1 MADPLTDFILI
12 NHKIFIVCCLIL
24 FIYFAGSIILF
35 ILTSCGLIYNRQ
47 FDKLKDDVFKKVH
60 NIGFNMS
67 NKYNY
72 YLKKLNL
79 KNNYKNI
86 EKNETSVDYLKN
98 LNGKM
103 YYKFFNNTEKIK
115 EYNDKLKNNK
125 TMLEYDNLN
134 EKDYLYFFIWIIAFI
149 SPIIVFIAGQI
160 VRIQLCVLFW
170 IFVNWMLIKMMV
182 PIIVIF
188 PIPFFP
194 YIFILPL
201 RIMMLDFIPPFKPLT
216 DLGTLPLLYRLLT
229 RIIDPNV
236 FSNFANNY
244 IKPSITDVGDYFF
257 YHVRN
262 LGKEYSDQLYG
273 DQPIDNNSKEGEE
286 RVKKD
291 NEAISNISGE
301 DEEKGMKKY
310 QEYKENDS
318 VKSTMDKI
326 DEDTQLCIGLNQQFK
341 PYGASYTSEIAT
353 DMGNSFNPYSKCYT
367 SAIKSYIKTSIA
379 PPP

>member
-24 FIYFAGSIILF
+24 FIYYVGSIILF
-35 ILTSCGLIYNRQ
+35 ILKSCGLIYNRQ

-72 YLKKLNL
+72 YLKKFYL

-103 YYKFFNNTEKIK
+103 YYKFFNNTEKVK

-134 EKDYLYFFIWIIAFI
+134 EKDYLYFIIWIIAFI

-170 IFVNWMLIKMMV
+170 IFVNWMLIKMLV
-182 PIIVIF
+182 PIIIIF
-188 PIPFFP
+188 PIPIFP
-194 YIFILPL
+194 FIFILPL
-201 RIMMLDFIPPFKPLT
+201 QIMMLEFIPPFKPLT

-244 IKPSITDVGDYFF
+244 IKPSIIDIGDYLF

-262 LGKEYSDQLYG
+262 LGKEYAEQLYG
-273 DQPIDNNSKEGEE
+273 DKPIDNNSKEGEE

-318 VKSTMDKI
+318 VKTTMDKI
-326 DEDTQLCIGLNQQFK
+326 DQDTQICIGLNQQFK
-341 PYGASYTSEIAT
+341 PYGSSYTSEIAT

>member
-103 YYKFFNNTEKIK
+103 YYKFFNNTEKVK

>member
-1 MADPLTDFILI
+1 M
-12 NHKIFIVCCLIL
+12 VCCLIL

-47 FDKLKDDVFKKVH
+47 FDRLKDDVFKKVH

-103 YYKFFNNTEKIK
+103 YYKFFNNTEKVK

-125 TMLEYDNLN
+125 TILEYDNLN
-134 EKDYLYFFIWIIAFI
+134 EKDYLYFFIWIITFI

-291 NEAISNISGE
+291 NEAISNMSGE

-326 DEDTQLCIGLNQQFK
+326 DQDTQLCIGLNQQFK
-341 PYGASYTSEIAT
+341 PYGASYTSEITT
-353 DMGNSFNPYSKCYT
+353 DMGNSFNPYTKCYT

>member
-103 YYKFFNNTEKIK
+103 YYKFFNNTEKVK

-244 IKPSITDVGDYFF
+244 IKPSITDMGDYFF